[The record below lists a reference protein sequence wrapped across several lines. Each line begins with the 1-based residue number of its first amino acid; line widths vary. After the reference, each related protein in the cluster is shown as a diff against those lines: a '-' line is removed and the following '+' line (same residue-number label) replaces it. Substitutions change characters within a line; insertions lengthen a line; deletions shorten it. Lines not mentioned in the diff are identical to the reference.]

1 MYKEKRGA
9 VEENEKGR
17 CEDLK
22 KYSMKCCI
30 LTAWDKTEE
39 IKNKK
44 EEERRKSNKKKDL
57 SIKCSYKVNVIIMQ
71 LWSECVHHASL
82 LTISVSENI
91 EANAAAASWSWPKCT
106 YAREKVCE

>member
-44 EEERRKSNKKKDL
+44 EEERRKSNKKKTSQL
-57 SIKCSYKVNVIIMQ
+57 NAVIKWMCSSCSYEVNVFIMQ
-71 LWSECVHHASL
+71 L
-82 LTISVSENI
+82 
-91 EANAAAASWSWPKCT
+91 
-106 YAREKVCE
+106 